1 MERFV
6 RTGRTT
12 DHVAGMRP
20 FTAGERRRILED
32 VIQRCRQ
39 SQNFGVYILHSEVK
53 IREMTLTTHEGL
65 GVYMLDSFTQYDVQ
79 RGHSEAFIAVPT
91 LAQTLDDF
99 FGDELIGKCTYS
111 KEESLNILC
120 ALRDLIEE

>member
-1 MERFV
+1 
-6 RTGRTT
+6 
-12 DHVAGMRP
+12 
-20 FTAGERRRILED
+20 
-32 VIQRCRQ
+32 
-39 SQNFGVYILHSEVK
+39 
-53 IREMTLTTHEGL
+53 MTLTTHEGL

-120 ALRDLIEE
+120 ALRDLIRE